1 MDYKS
6 DVHRLNADKLKNHTP
21 LSIRNKRRS
30 MRIQTTGTWILA
42 KSYDTDILKVNK
54 ITGAIYF
61 DGEHYS
67 KTTKELQNIV
77 EKWLDENGLQ
87 VTNRK

>member
-1 MDYKS
+1 MEYKS
-6 DVHRLNADKLKNHTP
+6 NIHRQNAVNLKSHTP
-21 LSIRNKRRS
+21 LQIRHKKRS
-30 MRIQTTGTWILA
+30 VHIQATEAWILA

-77 EKWLDENGLQ
+77 ERWLDENGLQ
-87 VTNRK
+87 ITNRK